1 MLNESAYADMWISD
15 LNKTL
20 MFAFYYN
27 YINDRYSK
35 KAKLLLTD
43 KTVQRMN
50 VQITDKLCVWRF
62 F

>member
-1 MLNESAYADMWISD
+1 
-15 LNKTL
+15 

-27 YINDRYSK
+27 YINDRYTK

-50 VQITDKLCVWRF
+50 VQITDKLCV
-62 F
+62 